1 MSRSQTKT
9 LGSLGV
15 FYQTMKKTACKSLA
29 FINKSVMLVKMSMDV
44 PVFFFF
50 WGGVRFSVFPHSHN
64 IWCWRFFSRC
74 FGTFFSSSNL
84 REMKSWDIHETDQ
97 VVQIVPQI
105 NSTRIASNMWTPWK
119 NHEHDS
125 CYLQILQIWRPL
137 IWVDT
142 HTQTHHISDHSTYW
156 YTPGICLHN
165 NNQHVFCKSMASTSW
180 SIRNCQGHQCL

>member
-15 FYQTMKKTACKSLA
+15 FYQTVKKTACKSLA

-44 PVFFFF
+44 LGFF
-50 WGGVRFSVFPHSHN
+50 WGGGEVFRFPPFSQHLVLAIVFRAASALFWAVRTSGKWN
-64 IWCWRFFSRC
+64 
-74 FGTFFSSSNL
+74 
-84 REMKSWDIHETDQ
+84 HEIFTKQ
-97 VVQIVPQI
+97 IKWIRLCPKLIVPGLPR
-105 NSTRIASNMWTPWK
+105 TCGPLEKTMNMIHVTCKFYRFEGHWF
-119 NHEHDS
+119 ES
-125 CYLQILQIWRPL
+125 
-137 IWVDT
+137 T

-156 YTPGICLHN
+156 SMPGICLHN